1 MGDLSLDLWV
11 SLYEEIVVSL
21 TIPEL
26 RAKRWETRTLEA
38 CRGVSL
44 TYSQREA
51 LSQMGCG

>member
-1 MGDLSLDLWV
+1 MDLWV

-26 RAKRWETRTLEA
+26 RAKRWETKTLEA

-51 LSQMGCG
+51 LSQTGCC